1 VALKGVLLSQ
11 TFTIGLALGS
21 ALLSVASAFVACVAR
36 GKYGPSEASWRA
48 LFLRDPVAVWQRA
61 RLDWRRAGLDP
72 HGATQLGRL
81 SIIDE

>member
-1 VALKGVLLSQ
+1 
-11 TFTIGLALGS
+11 LALGVGTS
-21 ALLSVASAFVACVAR
+21 LCRIGFVACVAR
-36 GKYGPSEASWRA
+36 GKYGPIEASRRA

-81 SIIDE
+81 GIIDE